1 MAKRTSSPPEA
12 ASPSPQPE
20 QPPISSRAQLIDA
33 LRLAVELEHNLMC
46 QYLFAAYSVKKLP
59 SEDISPVEL
68 ERARRWESLITLI
81 ARQEMEHLGLA
92 LNLLTAIGGTPS
104 FSRPNFPQPSDYY
117 GQTHIHST
125 LTRCNLATL
134 QRFQRF
140 EAPDALA
147 YPDQAAPPVLSRP
160 RETSAARHPAHE
172 LLDLELH
179 ERRAQ
184 HPRPTAD
191 RLSPGTEPL
200 PPIDPR
206 KALHWCQEET
216 RQPVE
221 AIARMLEQGAQRRQS
236 QARGP
241 VPKGLVGLAPQPVV
255 VKSVQELYEDI
266 HAGFVHLSGELGECN
281 LFIGKK
287 TWQIFGGPTS
297 PQYGS
302 MSDLNQYG
310 LDVIGVTDLKS
321 ATRVIRMILEQGE
334 GIQAPPAYLPH
345 THFCM
350 FTRVVE
356 EMKAHGLEER
366 ASRPVVANPM
376 TRYRPDVSLRDEVNL
391 ITHPDTLPV
400 AQVFN
405 DCYEVML
412 TLLLYLYSDAVK
424 TQAQT
429 NALMDAAFFP
439 LMTMFVRPLAELLT
453 EMPAFAD
460 GRPGNAG
467 PGFELSGDVLNLP
480 TFDGTWTLFQERLD
494 SLSGQLQAIVARGD
508 RWLGLKGQK
517 VPDPHESRIFKR
529 LKYVR
534 DNMQRLALDW
544 RQDWLNI
551 GRTGNV

>member
-1 MAKRTSSPPEA
+1 MAKRTSRPPEA
-12 ASPSPQPE
+12 ASLPPE
-20 QPPISSRAQLIDA
+20 PDRPLISTRAQLIDA

-46 QYLFAAYSVKKLP
+46 QYLFTAYSVKKLP
-59 SEDISPVEL
+59 SEDISQVEL

-92 LNLLTAIGGTPS
+92 LNLLTSIGGTPS
-104 FSRPNFPQPSDYY
+104 FSRPNFPQPRDYY
-117 GQTHIHST
+117 GQTDIHST

-134 QRFQRF
+134 ERFQRF

-147 YPDQAAPPVLSRP
+147 YPDSATAPVRSRQL
-160 RETSAARHPAHE
+160 ETSAAPHPAHE
-172 LLDLELH
+172 LTDLEPPGPRA
-179 ERRAQ
+179 ERS
-184 HPRPTAD
+184 RPTAN
-191 RLSPGTEPL
+191 RLATDTEPPL
-200 PPIDPR
+200 PPIDPE
-206 KALHWCQEET
+206 AAYEWCRYEP
-216 RQPVE
+216 RQSAE
-221 AIARMLEQGAQRRQS
+221 DIARLLEQGAQRRHLA
-236 QARGP
+236 ARG
-241 VPKGLVGLAPQPVV
+241 LEGLAPQPFA
-255 VKSVQELYEDI
+255 VKSVQDLYQDI
-266 HAGFVHLSGELGECN
+266 HAGFVHLSRELGECN

-310 LDVIGVTDLKS
+310 LDIIGVTDLKS

-350 FTRVVE
+350 FTRIVE
-356 EMKAHGLEER
+356 EMKRHGMEER

-400 AQVFN
+400 AQAFN

-429 NALMDAAFFP
+429 SALMDAAFFP

-467 PGFELSGDVLNLP
+467 PGFELSGDVLNVP

-494 SLSGQLQAIVARGD
+494 SLSGQLQAIVAGGD
-508 RWLGLKGQK
+508 RWLHLPGQK
-517 VPDPHESRIFKR
+517 VPQSNESRIFKR
-529 LKYVR
+529 LKYIR

-551 GRTGNV
+551 GRTENV

>member
-1 MAKRTSSPPEA
+1 MPHEPRRAL
-12 ASPSPQPE
+12 
-20 QPPISSRAQLIDA
+20 ISTRAQLIDA

-59 SEDISPVEL
+59 GEDISQVEL

-104 FSRPNFPQPSDYY
+104 LSRPNFPQPSTYY
-117 GQTHIHST
+117 GQTHIQST
-125 LTRCNLATL
+125 LTKCDRATME
-134 QRFQRF
+134 RFQRF

-147 YPDQAAPPVLSRP
+147 YPDQAGALALSGR
-160 RETSAARHPAHE
+160 REASAGQHPSHE
-172 LLDLELH
+172 LKDLEFH
-179 ERRAQ
+179 KSRAER
-184 HPRPTAD
+184 PRPTGG
-191 RLSPGTEPL
+191 RLSASEDQPL
-200 PPIDPR
+200 PPIDPE
-206 KALHWCQEET
+206 AAYEWCRFEP

-221 AIARMLEQGAQRRQS
+221 AVARLLEQGS
-236 QARGP
+236 QARHQERRDAALGG
-241 VPKGLVGLAPQPVV
+241 KVGLSPQPFVV
-255 VKSVQELYEDI
+255 ESVQDLYQDI
-266 HAGFVHLSGELGECN
+266 HAGFVHLSRELGESN
-281 LFIGKK
+281 LFIGKR

-310 LDVIGVTDLKS
+310 LDVIGVTDLRS
-321 ATRVIRMILEQGE
+321 AIQVIRMILEQGE
-334 GIQAPPAYLPH
+334 GIQAPPSYLPH

-350 FTRVVE
+350 FTRIVE
-356 EMKAHGLEER
+356 EMKAYGMEER

-376 TRYRPDVSLRDEVNL
+376 TQYRPDVSLRDEVNL

-429 NALMDAAFFP
+429 SALMDAAFFP

-453 EMPAFAD
+453 EMPAFDD

-467 PGFELSGDVLNLP
+467 PGFELSGDVLNVP
-480 TFDGTWTLFQERLD
+480 TFDGTWTMFQERID
-494 SLSGQLQAIVARGD
+494 SLSNQLQVIVERGD
-508 RWLGLKGQK
+508 RWLGLPGQK
-517 VPDPHESRIFKR
+517 VPTPNESRIFKR
-529 LKYVR
+529 LAYISQ
-534 DNMQRLALDW
+534 NMQRLAMDW
-544 RQDWLNI
+544 RANWLNI
-551 GRTGNV
+551 GRTEGV